1 MMNRGLLLLLWSLL
15 LISTLNISAEEKPT
29 DLVDVEKFIP
39 GVVLDIR
46 YATTNNFTGKKVY
59 PAAKCYLRRATAE
72 KLKLVYEELQTKK
85 LGLKIYDGY
94 RPLSVQKKFWELV
107 PDDRYVANPA
117 KGSKH
122 NRGGAVD
129 ITLVNSHGV
138 ELAMPTPYDDFT
150 EKAHQDYKD
159 LPKNVIRNRALL
171 RTVMEKHGFKN
182 ITTEWWHF
190 DDVDWQSYELLDL
203 SFEELGKR

>member
-1 MMNRGLLLLLWSLL
+1 MNRRTVLFLWLSVLLFTFGS
-15 LISTLNISAEEKPT
+15 IAQEKPT

-39 GVVLDIR
+39 GVYLDIR
-46 YATTNNFTGKKVY
+46 YATTNNFTGQKVY
-59 PAAKCYLRRATAE
+59 PVAKCYLRRATAE
-72 KLKLVYEELQTKK
+72 KLKLVYEELQKRK
-85 LGLKIYDGY
+85 LSLKIYDGY

-129 ITLVNSHGV
+129 LTLVNSHGV
-138 ELAMPTPYDDFT
+138 ELPMPTPYDDFT
-150 EKAHQDYKD
+150 EKAHQDYND
-159 LPKNVIRNRALL
+159 LPKEVIRNRALL

-190 DDVDWQSYELLDL
+190 DDTDWQKYNLMDV
-203 SFEELGKR
+203 SFEELAKQ

>member
-1 MMNRGLLLLLWSLL
+1 MNRRSLLLLWLQILLFSLAGL
-15 LISTLNISAEEKPT
+15 AAEKPT

-46 YATTNNFTGKKVY
+46 YATTNNFTGQKVY
-59 PAAKCYLRRATAE
+59 PAAKCYLRRAAAE
-72 KLKLVYEELQTKK
+72 KLKRVQEELQKQK

-94 RPLSVQKKFWELV
+94 RPLSVQRKFWALV
-107 PDDRYVANPA
+107 PDDRFVANPA

-129 ITLVNSHGV
+129 LTIVDSKGK
-138 ELAMPTPYDDFT
+138 ELPMPTPYDDFT
-150 EKAHQDYKD
+150 EKAHQDYSD
-159 LPKNVIRNRALL
+159 LPKEALRNRSLL
-171 RTVMEKHGFKN
+171 RTTMEKHGFKN

-190 DDVDWQSYELLDL
+190 DDVDWQKYDLMDL
-203 SFEELGKR
+203 SFDELAKR